1 MLKMKYLIAN
11 LATNTTVNVKTNVV
25 KNEIHSITNLAA
37 TTAFT
42 AVENKMPNVNNLV
55 KSDWSTK
62 FNKIEDKF
70 TTDHNHDKYITTQEF
85 NKLISENFTVRLA
98 QGYFAKKGRYW

>member
-11 LATNTTVNVKTNVV
+11 LATNTTVNVKTIVV

-55 KSDWSTK
+55 KSDWNTK
-62 FNKIEDKF
+62 FNKIEHKF

-98 QGYFAKKGRYW
+98 QGDFAKKGRYW

>member
-1 MLKMKYLIAN
+1 MKDLIAN

-55 KSDWSTK
+55 KSD
-62 FNKIEDKF
+62 
-70 TTDHNHDKYITTQEF
+70 
-85 NKLISENFTVRLA
+85 
-98 QGYFAKKGRYW
+98 

>member
-1 MLKMKYLIAN
+1 MKYLIAN

-37 TTAFT
+37 ATTAFT

-55 KSDWSTK
+55 KSD
-62 FNKIEDKF
+62 
-70 TTDHNHDKYITTQEF
+70 
-85 NKLISENFTVRLA
+85 
-98 QGYFAKKGRYW
+98 